1 MRQERDLTKG
11 AIVKSLWL
19 FALPLMLGNV
29 LQQLYNLVDTW
40 VVGRYLGK
48 RALAAV
54 GASYTLMTF
63 LTSVVIGLCLGA
75 GAFFAMAYGRREK
88 ETFRNGIFMSFT
100 AIGGLSI
107 VLTILLYGFV
117 RPLTYLLQVPAE
129 TVEDMPD
136 MRTYLV
142 VIFAG
147 ISATFLYNYFA
158 SAHRSIGNSV
168 LPLVFLGISVALN
181 IGLDLLFVVTFSF
194 GIAGA
199 AVATVIS
206 QYIAGIGLMFY
217 FLFRYS
223 DLCPAKKD
231 FIWEKKNFRQILS
244 LSGFTCLQQS
254 VMNFGILMIQGLVN
268 SFGTTI
274 MAAFSVAVKID
285 TIAYMPVQDFGN
297 AFSFFVAQNYGAKKY
312 TRIRKGFLL
321 ALVSVLIFCLAIS
334 AVVFGFADSLMGFF
348 TNEGSAVSAAGAE
361 YLRVEGAFYVGI
373 GILFLLYG
381 YYRAVDKPVV
391 SVVLTIISLGT
402 RVILAYALTGLFHTG
417 VVPAALQGIRAADDQ
432 LHITADRDCRTG
444 SIDIDIMQRHFCC
457 RGAAFDGQGV
467 GRLVVVC
474 GNDQIRYLLFD
485 VLLFGILLAVLNG
498 NDNAAVAE
506 IHRCDRLRDIILHI
520 QHAHRAFGGG
530 ALLEQGIG
538 ACGQSRGGKA
548 EHHACCQRSG
558 SRPPGQNIS
567 FHRGS
572 SFAEIITGGY
582 ILQYLDYPTLY
593 RILEA
598 NLRESP

>member
-54 GASYTLMTF
+54 GTSYTLMTF

-129 TVEDMPD
+129 TVEDMV
-136 MRTYLV
+136 TYLIYV
-142 VIFAG
+142 FAG
-147 ISATFLYNYFA
+147 FFATFLYNYFA
-158 SAHRSIGNSV
+158 SVLRSIGNSV

-206 QYIAGIGLMFY
+206 QYTAGIGLMLY

-231 FIWEKKNFRQILS
+231 FTWEKKNFRQILS

-297 AFSFFVAQNYGAKKY
+297 AVSTFVAQNYGAGKQS
-312 TRIRKGFLL
+312 RIKEGWRQSMIAASIFC
-321 ALVSVLIFCLAIS
+321 VSVS
-334 AVVFGFADSLMGFF
+334 AVVFIFAEKFMGLFV
-348 TNEGSAVSAAGAE
+348 TNGDEIINVGAG
-361 YLRVEGAFYVGI
+361 YLRIEGTFYIGI

-381 YYRAVDKPVV
+381 FYRAVQKPEM
-391 SVVLTIISLGT
+391 SLVLTIISLGT
-402 RVILAYALTGLFHTG
+402 RVVLAYALSSIPQIGVIGIWASVPIGWALADVTGL
-417 VVPAALQGIRAADDQ
+417 
-432 LHITADRDCRTG
+432 
-444 SIDIDIMQRHFCC
+444 
-457 RGAAFDGQGV
+457 
-467 GRLVVVC
+467 
-474 GNDQIRYLLFD
+474 
-485 VLLFGILLAVLNG
+485 
-498 NDNAAVAE
+498 
-506 IHRCDRLRDIILHI
+506 
-520 QHAHRAFGGG
+520 
-530 ALLEQGIG
+530 
-538 ACGQSRGGKA
+538 
-548 EHHACCQRSG
+548 
-558 SRPPGQNIS
+558 
-567 FHRGS
+567 
-572 SFAEIITGGY
+572 
-582 ILQYLDYPTLY
+582 LY
-593 RILEA
+593 MRKMTKNKKL
-598 NLRESP
+598 SKK